1 MNMSDQL
8 VMLITVIGMVVLYVV
23 VGALMIKFG
32 RGYNSLSRA
41 MASVEAQNFAA
52 RYFGKKFILFSL
64 IFGMPAII
72 LSVIASILSPDGELN
87 TAVFWVQMAMIMA
100 PPFICLVLTEL
111 NLRRHFDKS
120 GRPYR

>member
-8 VMLITVIGMVVLYVV
+8 VMLITIVGMVVLYIVIS
-23 VGALMIKFG
+23 ALMIKFG

-52 RYFGKKFILFSL
+52 RYFGRRLILFSL
-64 IFGMPAII
+64 IFGIPAII
-72 LSVIASILSPDGELN
+72 LSIVTFVLSPNGELN
-87 TAVFWVQMAMIMA
+87 MLVFWIQMV
-100 PPFICLVLTEL
+100 LVVVPVLVSIILAEL
-111 NLRRHFDKS
+111 NLRRRFDKN

>member
-8 VMLITVIGMVVLYVV
+8 VMLIMNIGLVVLYIV

-41 MASVEAQNFAA
+41 MASVPAQNFAA

-64 IFGMPAII
+64 IFGAPTII
-72 LSVIASILSPDGELN
+72 LSGIAFVLSPDGELN
-87 TAVFWVQMAMIMA
+87 TAVFWIQMALIML
-100 PPFICLVLTEL
+100 PPFVCIILTEL
-111 NLRRHFDKS
+111 NLRRRFDKN